1 MNMEWQKL
9 NPFFWVNKFNAWL
22 DAKNFFLQA
31 VILLVIIFSVRTF
44 LFGLYWVPTGSMEPT
59 ILVGESF
66 FADKFTPLFMPI
78 KRGDIISFNAPH
90 FVYSENFFIRL
101 FQKYVYGPD
110 NWTKRVIGIPGD
122 RVQGK
127 IIDGKT
133 AIFLNGQKLDEPYV
147 NKFPIVKVQE
157 EAYQLSLDFNLWKSR
172 ISNNKSNLSLIEIIP
187 FMNKAVSTKYRVYD
201 PEFPIESSLQPFYNL
216 AQEKLLPDAVAP
228 IILYPGTKYPSNQIS
243 DVFDVQLAEDEYW
256 GMGDN
261 RLGSYDS
268 RGFGRIKKEMIHGKI
283 LFRIFSLRSPNSLIY
298 DIILKPLIL
307 IYEHYKN
314 LCRSWDRWFCRIK

>member
-9 NPFFWVNKFNAWL
+9 NPFFWINKFNAWL

-101 FQKYVYGPD
+101 FQEYVYGPD

-127 IIDGKT
+127 IIEGKT
-133 AIFLNGQKLDEPYV
+133 VIFLNGQKLDEPYV

-157 EAYQLSLDFNLWKSR
+157 EAYQLTPSLGFLTDFS
-172 ISNNKSNLSLIEIIP
+172 IP
-187 FMNKAVSTKYRVYD
+187 FMKKAVSTKYRVYD
-201 PEFPIESSLQPFYNL
+201 PQFPIQSSSQPFYNL

-228 IILYPGTKYPSNQIS
+228 IILYPGAKYPSNQIS
-243 DVFDVQLAEDEYW
+243 DIFDVQLAEDEYW

-268 RGFGRIKKEMIHGKI
+268 RGFGRIKKGMIHGKI

-298 DIILKPLIL
+298 DIIFKPFIL

>member
-1 MNMEWQKL
+1 MKRLW
-9 NPFFWVNKFNAWL
+9 
-22 DAKNFFLQA
+22 FL
-31 VILLVIIFSVRTF
+31 R
-44 LFGLYWVPTGSMEPT
+44 
-59 ILVGESF
+59 
-66 FADKFTPLFMPI
+66 
-78 KRGDIISFNAPH
+78 
-90 FVYSENFFIRL
+90 RL

-157 EAYQLSLDFNLWKSR
+157 EAYQLSKDLGF
-172 ISNNKSNLSLIEIIP
+172 LSTSLRGIP
-187 FMNKAVSTKYRVYD
+187 FLKKFVSTKYRVYD
-201 PEFPIESSLQPFYNL
+201 PQFSIQSPLQPFYNL
-216 AQEKLLPDAVAP
+216 AQEKLLPNTIAP

-314 LCRSWDRWFCRIK
+314 LCRSWDRWFCIIK

>member
-1 MNMEWQKL
+1 MEWQKL
-9 NPFFWVNKFNAWL
+9 NPFFWINKFNAWL
-22 DAKNFFLQA
+22 DAKNFFVQSI
-31 VILLVIIFSVRTF
+31 ILLVIIFFVRTF

-90 FVYSENFFIRL
+90 FAYSENFFVRL

-147 NKFPIVKVQE
+147 NQFPIVKVQE
-157 EAYQLSLDFNLWKSR
+157 EAYQLTPSFTFFKDKTFS
-172 ISNNKSNLSLIEIIP
+172 IP
-187 FMNKAVSTKYRVYD
+187 FMKKVVSTKYRVYD
-201 PEFPIESSLQPFYNL
+201 PQFSMQSPLQPFYNL
-216 AQEKLLPDAVAP
+216 GSEKILPDIIAP
-228 IILYPGTKYPSNQIS
+228 TILYPGSKYPSSHIS

-307 IYEHYKN
+307 VYEHYKN